1 MKIIFRKYD
10 LESGGDILPLLPIA
24 VATGEENCCI
34 PEAVEVWLL
43 LILLSIIN

>member
-34 PEAVEVWLL
+34 PEAVKVVGGRNHLWWL
-43 LILLSIIN
+43 

>member
-24 VATGEENCCI
+24 VAT
-34 PEAVEVWLL
+34 VET
-43 LILLSIIN
+43 